1 MFLWYRYFHQTSSKR
16 RKASVHCVNL
26 SRSNIF
32 ERASVYVYVC
42 TSVRVCKRH
51 NVQCALMQLYVQ
63 HYNLQ
68 VHVNSSFPSYP
79 VVAQRMNRSRS
90 RSASNKTHWLLRRRC
105 FCHAT
110 LLVIFSGIT
119 LLRACF
125 VPGSGK
131 SFGASRTDAC
141 FSIYVCNYGRFFL
154 KNGCYVKQIIGASSS
169 SRNRFWF
176 VVHCL
181 SKG

>member
-1 MFLWYRYFHQTSSKR
+1 MWIWVVRIFSNVHPCMCMFAR
-16 RKASVHCVNL
+16 VCVCVNDTT
-26 SRSNIF
+26 SNAPLCSF
-32 ERASVYVYVC
+32 
-42 TSVRVCKRH
+42 T
-51 NVQCALMQLYVQ
+51 
-63 HYNLQ
+63 YNLQ